1 MNKVRDILNEL
12 KWQEKYDFGKVEVW
26 YVHRGALYD
35 TKKIN
40 GDDIITVEKTF
51 LQTNDAMIP
60 HHRVFKIIYAGQ
72 VLFDRNKDT

>member
-1 MNKVRDILNEL
+1 MNQIRDILNKK
-12 KWQEKYDFGKVEVW
+12 KWTGDFSTIEVW
-26 YVHRGALYD
+26 YVHRGAPND
-35 TKKIN
+35 TMRVN

-51 LQTNDAMIP
+51 LQTSDAMIP